1 VINQK
6 AVSTIDH
13 RPSTNS
19 ATLFSSTP
27 RESITMVCSLL
38 RTRVTLQA
46 SDRAG
51 DLSMDFK
58 FNPKSTEV
66 KEVIQ
71 QARSCFKKKQHQSR
85 CTQRIVHGRARD
97 QLLPGI
103 CSRFFPL

>member
-1 VINQK
+1 
-6 AVSTIDH
+6 
-13 RPSTNS
+13 
-19 ATLFSSTP
+19 
-27 RESITMVCSLL
+27 MVCSLL

-71 QARSCFKKKQHQSR
+71 QARNCFKKNNIKVAAPSELFTTVQEIDYR
-85 CTQRIVHGRARD
+85 YVDLIIERKRGDEIANILFKVEAE
-97 QLLPGI
+97 L
-103 CSRFFPL
+103 